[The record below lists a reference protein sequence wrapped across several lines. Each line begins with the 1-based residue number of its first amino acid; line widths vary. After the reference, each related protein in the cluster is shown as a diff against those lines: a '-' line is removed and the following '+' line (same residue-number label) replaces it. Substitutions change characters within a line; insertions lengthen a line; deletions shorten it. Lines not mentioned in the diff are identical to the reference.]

1 MTLSNGQTNSDYQ
14 FWIELVN
21 PCKSATLNLP
31 TITDMSVDDGATATQ
46 TFSDAG
52 DSVSSSLSNI
62 SFCGSRTFTITDTTN
77 NSITWMSV
85 SVNASTGSTY
95 TISA

>member
-31 TITDMSVDDGATATQ
+31 TIADMSVDDGATATQ

-62 SFCGSRTFTITDTTN
+62 SFCGSRTFTITDTTD

-85 SVNASTGSTY
+85 TTLTGSSY